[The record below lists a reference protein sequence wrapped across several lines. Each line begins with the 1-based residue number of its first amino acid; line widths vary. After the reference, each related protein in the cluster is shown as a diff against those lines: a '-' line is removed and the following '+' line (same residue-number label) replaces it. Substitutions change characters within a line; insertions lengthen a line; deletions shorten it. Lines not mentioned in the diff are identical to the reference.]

1 MDRVC
6 VQSYRSKRPGQPRRR
21 KRSCFENEQ
30 SDSTVGYSLPSVPLP
45 FRSSRWYFVLR
56 RSAMSLV
63 SLMRF
68 CKRRFLLGQRKP
80 RPVTRRRP
88 LLLESLEQ
96 RTVPS
101 ANLLSKTVA
110 MQPGAQG
117 SSIASPD
124 HLVTSLFYDVLNR
137 QPSRAEINNW
147 MALINDNALN
157 SSQVALGFVTSNEYL
172 SKTIAQDYQ
181 QFLGRSPQPSEVGGW
196 MDQISLNG
204 LTLQQITAGFL
215 SSKEYYARQGG
226 TNLSWLTGMIQDVL
240 DRTPELIVV
249 ISDDMVLQD
258 VITVHG

>member
-1 MDRVC
+1 
-6 VQSYRSKRPGQPRRR
+6 
-21 KRSCFENEQ
+21 
-30 SDSTVGYSLPSVPLP
+30 
-45 FRSSRWYFVLR
+45 
-56 RSAMSLV
+56 MSLV

-137 QPSRAEINNW
+137 QPSRSEIAPSTRRGSKRDELLKVIREGGGLSRGEILEKMGLKGNKS
-147 MALINDNALN
+147 DETSVSNALTALTKGN
-157 SSQVALGFVTSNEYL
+157 QVT
-172 SKTIAQDYQ
+172 
-181 QFLGRSPQPSEVGGW
+181 R
-196 MDQISLNG
+196 
-204 LTLQQITAGFL
+204 
-215 SSKEYYARQGG
+215 R
-226 TNLSWLTGMIQDVL
+226 
-240 DRTPELIVV
+240 DRKYVAA
-249 ISDDMVLQD
+249 
-258 VITVHG
+258 